1 MNQRAKRIE
10 FKVFA
15 PQAEKV
21 YLCGSFNNWSESSDP
36 MKKDSTGTWKKIK
49 MLSADPMKKDSTGTW
64 KKIKMLSEG
73 THEYKYLVDGDWTLD
88 PECHDTTP
96 NEFGT
101 QNNVVYL

>member
-1 MNQRAKRIE
+1 VKAMKQRAKRIE

-15 PQAEKV
+15 PWAEKV

-49 MLSADPMKKDSTGTW
+49 MLS
-64 KKIKMLSEG
+64 EG
-73 THEYKYLVDGDWTLD
+73 IHEYKYLVDGDWTLD
-88 PECHDTTP
+88 PECRTTP

-101 QNNVVYL
+101 ENNVVYL

>member
-15 PQAEKV
+15 PQAEKI

-49 MLSADPMKKDSTGTW
+49 MLS
-64 KKIKMLSEG
+64 EG
-73 THEYKYLVDGDWTLD
+73 TYEYKYLVDGDWTLD
-88 PECHDTTP
+88 PECHTTP

-101 QNNVVYL
+101 ENNVVYL